1 MRASQWLLGLA
12 TMGTVFGAVAAG
24 CGGSSS
30 SGGGGTDSGAA
41 DVTAEKAVEAAA
53 EAAAEA
59 SPETGS
65 DACVFDGSLT
75 NLNIP
80 DAAIGDSGASTDEC
94 YACIQSTCGSQLAS
108 CGADCACATA
118 VEGFLSC
125 VASGTSPTTCGTG
138 LATSGNTTALVLGIC
153 VAGSAAPG
161 GSGPGCLH
169 QCGVT
174 IPEGGATEG
183 GGGEGGGEGGTEAG
197 GD

>member
-30 SGGGGTDSGAA
+30 SGGGTKDSGPG
-41 DVTAEKAVEAAA
+41 DVTAEKAVEAAVEA
-53 EAAAEA
+53 APEAAA
-59 SPETGS
+59 ETGS

-75 NLNIP
+75 NLTIP

-94 YACIQSTCGSQLAS
+94 YGCIQTTCNSQLAA

-118 VEGFLSC
+118 VEGFLGC
-125 VASGTSPTTCGTG
+125 VAAGTSPTTCGTG
-138 LATSGNTTALVLGIC
+138 LATSGNTSALLLGLC
-153 VAGSAAPG
+153 VGGSAFPG
-161 GSGPGCLH
+161 GTGPGCLH

-174 IPEGGATEG
+174 IPEGGIPTEG
-183 GGGEGGGEGGTEAG
+183 GGGEGGTEAG